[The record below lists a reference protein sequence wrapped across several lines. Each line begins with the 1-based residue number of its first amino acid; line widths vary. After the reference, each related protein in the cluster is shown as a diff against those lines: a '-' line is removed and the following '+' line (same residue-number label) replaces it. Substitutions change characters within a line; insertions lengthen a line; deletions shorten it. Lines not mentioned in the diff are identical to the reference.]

1 MHTPI
6 KKETKMNK
14 HLQRSITG
22 IMISVVTVVGAA
34 SLTYAVDDS
43 YNTTVA
49 PDETTSTR
57 EEKRE
62 QLRTS
67 LKERSAERE
76 TKQKEQMKAK
86 CEMHKAHLDKLMA
99 NVETRSQRV
108 YERIT
113 KISELIKKFYVKKEL
128 DVTEYDTLI
137 ADVDVKRATA
147 KEHLDILLANS
158 GIDCEAESPREM
170 VKEFRDDRK
179 EKIEAMKAYRE
190 SVRKLL
196 QAVRQA
202 AIDQLSSR
210 VEAKEDKE

>member
-43 YNTTVA
+43 TNTVA

-57 EEKRE
+57 EDKKER
-62 QLRTS
+62 LRAS

-76 TKQKEQMKAK
+76 TKQKERMKAK
-86 CEMHKAHLDKLMA
+86 CELHKAHLDKLMT

-108 YERIT
+108 YDRIT

-128 DVTEYDTLI
+128 KVAEYDTLI
-137 ADVDVKRATA
+137 ADINVKRATA
-147 KEHLDILLANS
+147 KEYLDILLANS
-158 GIDCEAESPREM
+158 GIDCNAESPREM

-210 VEAKEDKE
+210 VEVKEDKE